1 MEERSQALLS
11 LSKAKL
17 SRRITFWIF
26 ISIVVI
32 EAIILVPSYFRREQ
46 ELINQVEE
54 VSAIQ
59 ARFFLQTSKSMKA
72 ESGFIDL
79 AKSIKRDTN
88 IAGWAVEDAKGQ
100 RLD

>member
-72 ESGFIDL
+72 E
-79 AKSIKRDTN
+79 
-88 IAGWAVEDAKGQ
+88 
-100 RLD
+100 